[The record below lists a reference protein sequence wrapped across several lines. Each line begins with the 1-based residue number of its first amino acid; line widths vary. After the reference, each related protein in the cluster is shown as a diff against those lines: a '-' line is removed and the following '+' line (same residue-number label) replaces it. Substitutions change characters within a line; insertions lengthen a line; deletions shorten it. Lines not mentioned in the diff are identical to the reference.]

1 MRISVYISFLLSAI
15 LCLSCASRIDPHK
28 REQSLRHYQQGLELY
43 RLGEV
48 ESAVWELEQAIQ
60 LAPRC
65 AKAHDLL
72 SRIYIRRGD
81 IRGRWLATKR
91 ALRAV
96 AIAPQHPEYRY
107 NLAMV
112 YRERGFG
119 YNAKRELR
127 KILKLDPDFWKA
139 HYQLGL
145 IEEEAGLKYESERR
159 HREAVESLHRAAELA
174 PQEYQVLY
182 HLGLNLE
189 ELDKW
194 EEAAKHLMS
203 AVEVEPDRHEAH
215 LLLAMAFHRL
225 RRLEEAEGSY
235 RAALERMIEQD
246 RLPFESLDFLA
257 SPEEL
262 KEFHSTDR
270 KDFLRRFWKQR
281 DPTPTTP
288 VNERQLEHYRRVVHA
303 NIHFAAPKLDIP
315 GWKTKRGEFYIRYGE
330 PTVKWRELGEVRMG
344 VGLVPPRWIWSYSD
358 GGQGVNLI
366 FADTFLNGEY
376 NFPFPD
382 KSWGS
387 DDFRNSPATL
397 AQRMIQSLPE
407 SYQHDYGGE
416 LLEYASRTV
425 EFRGSD
431 GMTELE
437 VVYGI
442 PNPHLE
448 FSRSG
453 QMAQAMIERRAVL
466 FDINWNEVARSDEKQ
481 IFDVPPTQAINP
493 NRMVVEKADFQ
504 VLPGKYQLALN
515 IRDQK
520 SKKVGIVKTEV
531 DVGRYDHQTLAISSL
546 VLANKLYSD
555 EGEDRFLRGDLVVVP
570 RLGRLFQF
578 SQPILVY
585 YEIYNLTL
593 DEWGGT
599 WYQTEYTITRRP
611 EKKGLL
617 LRALSALASPFSSKK
632 KWESVSSTTENR
644 GASATE
650 IGQLELDMS
659 SAMLG
664 EYLLTLTVTDMNS
677 GQRAEREV
685 EFGIVE

>member
-1 MRISVYISFLLSAI
+1 MRNAHLL
-15 LCLSCASRIDPHK
+15 LCLVMVSSCVHCAVRVAPESHK
-28 REQSLRHYQQGLELY
+28 LAERHYQQGLELY
-43 RLGEV
+43 KLGEV

-60 LAPRC
+60 LNSRC
-65 AKAHDLL
+65 AKSHDLL
-72 SRIYIRRGD
+72 GRIYIRRGD

-96 AIAPQHPEYRY
+96 AIEPHEPQYRY
-107 NLAMV
+107 NLAV
-112 YRERGFG
+112 IYRERGFG

-145 IEEEAGLKYESERR
+145 IQEESGLKYESEKR
-159 HREAVESLHRAAELA
+159 HREAVESLYRAAALV
-174 PQEYQVLY
+174 PHEYQVLY
-182 HLGLNLE
+182 HLGLNLQE
-189 ELDKW
+189 IEKW
-194 EEAAKHLMS
+194 GEAAEHLMT
-203 AVEVEPDRHEAH
+203 AVEVKPDRHEAH

-225 RRLEEAEGSY
+225 GRLEEAEESY
-235 RAALERMIEQD
+235 QAALKRMAEEERI
-246 RLPFESLDFLA
+246 PFENLDFLA
-257 SPEEL
+257 TPEEL
-262 KEFHSTDR
+262 EASQSMDR
-270 KDFLRRFWKQR
+270 QDFLRRFWKQR

-288 VNERQLEHYRRVVHA
+288 VNERQLEHYRRVAHA

-315 GWKTKRGEFYIRYGE
+315 GWRTKRGEFYIRFGE
-330 PTVKWRELGEVRMG
+330 PTVKWRELGEVKMG
-344 VGLVPPRWIWSYSD
+344 VGLVPPRWVWSYGD
-358 GGQGVNLI
+358 EGQEVNLI

-382 KSWGS
+382 KSWGP

-397 AQRMIQSLPE
+397 AQRMVQSLPE
-407 SYQHDYGGE
+407 SYRHDYGGE

-425 EFRGSD
+425 EFRGQE

-453 QMAQAMIERRAVL
+453 QMAQAVIERRAVL
-466 FDINWNEVARSDEKQ
+466 FDIDWNEVARSEEEQ
-481 IFDVPPTQAINP
+481 IFDVAPTQAINP
-493 NRMVVEKADFQ
+493 NKMVVEKADFQ

-520 SKKVGIVKTEV
+520 SKRVGIVKTEV
-531 DVGRYDHQTLAISSL
+531 EVGRYDHQTLAISSL
-546 VLANKLYSD
+546 VLANKLDSA
-555 EGEDRFLRGDLVVVP
+555 EGADRFQRGELVVVP
-570 RLGRLFQF
+570 RLGRLFLS
-578 SQPILVY
+578 SQALLIY
-585 YEIYNLTL
+585 FEIYNLTL
-593 DEWGGT
+593 DEKGNT
-599 WYQTEYTITRRP
+599 WYETEYAVTRRP

-617 LRALSALASPFSSKK
+617 LRALSALTSPFGSKQ
-632 KWESVSSTTENR
+632 KWESVSSITENR

-659 SAMLG
+659 KAMLG
-664 EYLLTLTVTDMNS
+664 EYLLKLTVTDMNS